1 MLVLKI
7 LGIIVLAFILICC
20 IFEINE
26 RCKKRFKVPLF
37 SKNITVSLFLSSLF
51 IIISKIW
58 YHNIIKTG
66 KGDLLNPQIII
77 GLSSIVI
84 IYSLIDIYRKTNLIY
99 GTIGIIFY
107 GVFCLILYFGIL
119 AFLIVVIFSIIFS
132 TPAKPVNIRY

>member
-7 LGIIVLAFILICC
+7 LGIIILTFILICC

-26 RCKKRFKVPLF
+26 RCRKRFKVPLF
-37 SKNITVSLFLSSLF
+37 SKNITISLFVSSLF

-58 YHNIIKTG
+58 YHNIIETG
-66 KGDLLNPQIII
+66 KGDSLNPQMII

-84 IYSLIDIYRKTNLIY
+84 VYCLIDIYRKTNLIY

-119 AFLIVVIFSIIFS
+119 AFLIFIIFSIIFS
-132 TPAKPVNIRY
+132 TPAKPVNTRY